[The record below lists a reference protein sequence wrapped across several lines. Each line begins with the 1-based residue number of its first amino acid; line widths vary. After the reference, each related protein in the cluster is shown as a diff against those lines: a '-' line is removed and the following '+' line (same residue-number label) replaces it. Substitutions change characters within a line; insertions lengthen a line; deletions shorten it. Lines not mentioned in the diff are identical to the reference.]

1 MSQNPPHVFSGIAPE
16 HFAALSA
23 KAGAAG
29 INIAGDSGS
38 ATKHGVQ
45 VRWNYDS
52 AARQLTLE
60 VLKTPF
66 FITAADVYA
75 RLGALVQQSLA

>member
-1 MSQNPPHVFSGIAPE
+1 MSSNPPHVFSGIAPE
-16 HFAALSA
+16 HFAALCA

-29 INIAGDSGS
+29 INLSGNSGS

-45 VRWNYDS
+45 VRWNYDPDAS
-52 AARQLTLE
+52 QLTLE

-66 FITAADVYA
+66 FLSAADVYA
-75 RLGALVQQSLA
+75 RLAALVQQSLA

>member
-1 MSQNPPHVFSGIAPE
+1 MSQSQPHIFSGIAPD

-23 KAGAAG
+23 KAVAAG
-29 INIAGDSGS
+29 INLNGNSGT

-45 VRWNYDS
+45 VRWNYDPDV
-52 AARQLTLE
+52 RQLTLE

-66 FITAADVYA
+66 FISPADVYA
-75 RLGALVQQSLA
+75 RLAALVQQSLA